1 MTMLAIWTEIKGR
14 ISSSLPKNSFSLW
27 IDPISFLGKDDK
39 NLVLGCPNRFARN
52 WVMENYLDLIK
63 DNLNKVNAGD
73 LNVVFKVQPS
83 KNKHS
88 GSHNTPEP
96 AQLTLPNLKPHQGR
110 RNLYFN
116 RDFTFDRFIVGRSNE
131 FAYSASRA
139 LAHTDQWD
147 YHTLLM
153 LANTGLGK
161 THLSQAAGQAILEE
175 NPRSRVYYITA
186 EQFTNEMISSI
197 KNNRIESFKDKYRRC
212 CDVLL
217 LDEVH
222 FLSGKQK
229 TQVELGYTLDALTTE
244 NKKIIFTSALPP
256 KDLPQ
261 MSKEL
266 SSRLTSGLVTT
277 IENPDY
283 DTRVKI
289 LTRKT
294 SEHNMRLSKEIIHL
308 LATRL
313 TRDVRQ
319 MESALNYL
327 KAKSK
332 FLKAKIDPDLAKDVI
347 NCLVSGET
355 SITSKEISKLVCG
368 YYKVDPQMLRSK
380 SRKKIYSYPRNI
392 YSYLCRSHTNET
404 LENIAGS
411 INRSHSTVLYASEL
425 IEHKM
430 KTDRELRNQID
441 FLNQRLENMKK

>member
-1 MTMLAIWTEIKGR
+1 MSAIWKDIKGH

-27 IDPISFLGKDDK
+27 IDPISFLGKDEK
-39 NLVLGCPNRFARN
+39 NLVLGCPNRFTRN
-52 WVMENYLDLIK
+52 WVIENYLDLIR
-63 DNLNKVNAGD
+63 DNLHKVGAGK

-83 KNKHS
+83 QRKS
-88 GSHNTPEP
+88 PGSHNTPEP
-96 AQLTLPNLKPHQGR
+96 AQLTLPNLQRHSSR
-110 RNLYFN
+110 TTLCFN
-116 RDFTFDRFIVGRSNE
+116 RDFTFDRFIVGNSNE

-139 LAHTDQWD
+139 LSQAGHCD

-153 LANTGLGK
+153 LAKTGLGK

-175 NPRSRVYYITA
+175 NPQSRVYYITA

-197 KNNRIESFKDKYRRC
+197 KKNRVEAFKDKYRRC

-217 LDEVH
+217 LDEIH
-222 FLSGKQK
+222 FLNGKQK
-229 TQVELGYTLDALTTE
+229 TQIELGYTLDALTNE
-244 NKKIIFTSALPP
+244 NKKIVFTSALPP
-256 KDLPQ
+256 KDLPN
-261 MSKEL
+261 MSREL

-289 LTRKT
+289 LTRKA
-294 SEHNMRLSKEIIHL
+294 SERNMRLSAEIIHL

-313 TRDVRQ
+313 NRDVRQ

-327 KAKSK
+327 KAKSQL
-332 FLKAKIDPDLAKDVI
+332 LKARIDTDLARNVI
-347 NCLVSGET
+347 NCLVSGES
-355 SITSKEISKLVCG
+355 SITSEDISKLVCS

-380 SRKKIYSYPRNI
+380 SRKKVYSYPRNI

-404 LENIAGS
+404 LEKIAGS

-430 KTDRELRNQID
+430 KTDRELTNQID
-441 FLNQRLENMKK
+441 FLSQRLEDMKK

>member
-1 MTMLAIWTEIKGR
+1 MLAIWKDIKGR

-27 IDPISFLGKDDK
+27 IDPISFLGKDEK
-39 NLVLGCPNRFARN
+39 NLVLGCPNRFART

-63 DNLNKVNAGD
+63 DTLNKVGAGD

-83 KNKHS
+83 KSKSS
-88 GSHNTPEP
+88 GSQNIPDP
-96 AQLTLPNLKPHQGR
+96 AQLTLPNLQVGQGR
-110 RNLYFN
+110 SSTYFN
-116 RDFTFDRFIVGRSNE
+116 QEFTFDRFIVGSSNE
-131 FAYSASRA
+131 FAYSASKA
-139 LAHTDQWD
+139 LARTDQWD
-147 YHTLLM
+147 YNTLLM
-153 LANTGLGK
+153 LAKTGLGK
-161 THLSQAAGQAILEE
+161 THLSQATGQAILEE
-175 NPRSRVYYITA
+175 NPQSRVYYITA
-186 EQFTNEMISSI
+186 EQFTNEMISSL
-197 KNNRIESFKDKYRRC
+197 KKNRIEAFKDKYRRC

-217 LDEVH
+217 LDEIH

-229 TQVELGYTLDALTTE
+229 TQIELGYTLDALTNE
-244 NKKIIFTSALPP
+244 NKKIVFTSALPP
-256 KDLPQ
+256 KDLPH

-289 LTRKT
+289 LNRKA
-294 SEHNMRLSKEIIHL
+294 SERNMRLSAEIIHL

-313 TRDVRQ
+313 NRDVRQ

-327 KAKSK
+327 KAKSQL
-332 FLKAKIDPDLAKDVI
+332 LKAKIDPDLARDVI
-347 NCLVSGET
+347 NCLVSGES
-355 SITSKEISKLVCG
+355 SITSKDISKLVCG

-380 SRKKIYSYPRNI
+380 SRKKVYSYPRNI
-392 YSYLCRSHTNET
+392 YSYLCRSHTNDT
-404 LENIAGS
+404 LEKIADN

-441 FLNQRLENMKK
+441 FLSQELENMKR

>member
-1 MTMLAIWTEIKGR
+1 MLATWEEIKGR

-27 IDPISFLGKDDK
+27 IDPISFLRKDEK
-39 NLVLGCPNRFARN
+39 NLVLSCPNRFARN
-52 WVMENYLDLIK
+52 WVTENYLGLIRE
-63 DNLNKVNAGD
+63 NLHRTGAGHLD
-73 LNVVFKVQPS
+73 VVFEVKPP
-83 KNKHS
+83 KRKGS
-88 GSHNTPEP
+88 GSHNTPDP
-96 AQLTLPNLKPHQGR
+96 AQLTLPNLQGR
-110 RNLYFN
+110 PGRANLFFN

-153 LANTGLGK
+153 LSNTGLGK

-175 NPRSRVYYITA
+175 NPQSRVYYITA

-197 KNNRIESFKDKYRRC
+197 KKNRIDAFKDKYRRC

-217 LDEVH
+217 LDEIH

-229 TQVELGYTLDALTTE
+229 TQIELGYTLDALTNE

-256 KDLPQ
+256 KDLPH

-277 IENPDY
+277 IESPDY

-289 LTRKT
+289 LTRKA
-294 SEHNMRLSKEIIHL
+294 SEHNLKLAKEIIHL

-313 TRDVRQ
+313 NRDVRQ

-327 KAKSK
+327 KAKSQ
-332 FLKAKIDPDLAKDVI
+332 FLKAKIDPDLARDVI
-347 NCLVSGET
+347 NCLVSGAS
-355 SITSKEISKLVCG
+355 SITPEDISKLVCN
-368 YYKVDPQMLRSK
+368 YYKVDPRMLRSK
-380 SRKKIYSYPRNI
+380 SRKKVYTYPRNI

-404 LENIAGS
+404 LEKIAGS

-425 IEHKM
+425 VEHKM

-441 FLNQRLENMKK
+441 FLSQRLEHMRR